1 MRTLAAGL
9 ASHLESGATTL
20 CHCWK
25 LSPQAN
31 PPLGFTDHDHD
42 LVFDGVTYEAQA
54 GFEASEIESS
64 LGFSVDNLEASGAL
78 DSSQLD
84 AERLRAGDFD
94 NAEIEIYKVNWQDVS
109 QRLLLRKGHVGEV
122 THGGAGFTAEVRGL
136 SHVLNQTRGRV
147 FQFGCDAALGDSR
160 CTVNLESAAYKAT
173 GSVIAAEENRRLHVA
188 GLGSYPDGWFSL
200 GTLTWTAGL
209 NAGRFEEVKFHQGDV
224 VELWEAARFPVGLG
238 DGFVIRAGCDKQ
250 HSTCRAKFFNG
261 NNFRGFPHLPGTD
274 FVTSFAAAEDPNND
288 GGSRNR

>member
-9 ASHLESGATTL
+9 ASHLAGGATTL

-25 LSPQAN
+25 LSPQAG

-42 LVFDGVTYEAQA
+42 LVFDGVTFEAQA

-122 THGGAGFTAEVRGL
+122 THGGAGFIAEVRGL

-160 CTVNLESAAYKAT
+160 CTVNLETTAYKTT
-173 GSVIAAEENRRLHVA
+173 GSVISAEESRRLNVA
-188 GLGSYPDGWFSL
+188 GLGSYLDGWFSL
-200 GTLTWTAGL
+200 GTLTWNAGL
-209 NAGRFEEVKFHQGDV
+209 NAGRVEEVKFHQGGII
-224 VELWEAARFPVGLG
+224 ELWEAARFPVGPG
-238 DGFVIRAGCDKQ
+238 DGFIIRAGCDKQ
-250 HSTCRAKFFNG
+250 YSTCRAKFFNG
-261 NNFRGFPHLPGTD
+261 DNFRGFPHLPGTD
-274 FVTSFAAAEDPNND
+274 FVTSFASAEDPNND